1 MVKRHTLKALPPP
14 PPPTQPPFFTLS
26 LLTQTVRR
34 VMETINQIGWM
45 DRCEWGRRRVERM
58 LRVLIDPKKYVD
70 RRKAARERPHA
81 LLQQKREGN
90 FKMVREEG
98 VERGRTSILVWQP
111 AVVGDHYS
119 AKVGRIGGRIVEIWA
134 PQSVMKRERKSIL
147 VGIWCYLFQAN
158 NGGYST
164 QKNTFLL

>member
-1 MVKRHTLKALPPP
+1 MVKSHTLQVLPSPPSHNHRSSHYHCWPGQYAALWKP
-14 PPPTQPPFFTLS
+14 LIKS
-26 LLTQTVRR
+26 VEWIAASER
-34 VMETINQIGWM
+34 EKEGWTYAKVFNWS
-45 DRCEWGRRRVERM
+45 E
-58 LRVLIDPKKYVD
+58 KYVD

-81 LLQQKREGN
+81 LLQQKREGK
-90 FKMVREEG
+90 FKMVRGEG

-147 VGIWCYLFQAN
+147 VGIWFYLFQAN
-158 NGGYST
+158 QGWIQHS
-164 QKNTFLL
+164 KAFLF